1 MDPTN
6 QRRRV
11 ADARADFL
19 AAGMPTPGTVP
30 DIVAASWQRSLQAGV
45 DTDEVRAQYFQD
57 LDTSSRLVRCSR
69 AIIDRLSEEAAD
81 IPLSIALTD
90 SKARVLTRLDT
101 SSSVGK
107 RLDGILF
114 ASGFQYAEGDV
125 GTNGVGTVFE
135 AGQPVH
141 VVGAQ
146 HFHERLQPFA
156 CAGAPIRDPL
166 TGHIEGVLDISCLAE
181 DSNPLMRSLVATAAQ
196 NIERSLLL
204 DRSVLQQALFET
216 FVRTDSRTRGAVLAV
231 GGSVVMGN
239 SVAQALF
246 DPSEQRTIQ
255 EHLRYLG
262 TRKGQV
268 VDQIELPTG
277 NVVRLHG
284 TRVMVGDDVAGVV
297 VEVSF
302 RTQEQA
308 AAVLRTSAVA
318 NAARTGSDTPAVHQ
332 PTTGAKKVSHS
343 PLWKRACAEIL
354 ATLARHQSL
363 LVIGETGTG
372 KFSLVVE
379 MYRRVT
385 PDGRSMLVDADEL
398 AKESFDDPAAVVE
411 GVAEPTLWI
420 FRNIDALSAEGVSR
434 LNAVLLAVAD
444 SESPVYVAATLSDA
458 NVDSDL
464 PFRTALVHFEH
475 SVAVPPLRH
484 RTEDIPM
491 VVAQVLGKLS
501 ALRER
506 RVGPAAMRVICGYSW
521 PGNIHQL
528 EEALRAALGKRPVG
542 DLRPEDLPGYCH
554 QSARRQL
561 TGLEAI
567 ERDAIVRALHEA
579 DGNRVQAAAA
589 LGIARSSLY
598 RKLRTFGL
606 ETI

>member
-1 MDPTN
+1 MSG
-6 QRRRV
+6 
-11 ADARADFL
+11 A
-19 AAGMPTPGTVP
+19 VP
-30 DIVAASWQRSLQAGV
+30 EIVAASWQRSLQAGV

-57 LDTSSRLVRCSR
+57 LDTSSRLVRS
-69 AIIDRLSEEAAD
+69 AQPIIDRLSDEAAD

-90 SKARVLTRLDT
+90 SKARVLSRLDT
-101 SSSVGK
+101 SSAVGA
-107 RLDGILF
+107 RLDGISF

-181 DSNPLMRSLVATAAQ
+181 DSNPLMRSLVRTAAQ

-216 FVRTDSRTRGAVLAV
+216 FVKTDSRTRGAVLAV

-246 DPSEQRTIQ
+246 DPAEQRTIQ

-262 TRKGQV
+262 TRKGHV
-268 VDQIELPTG
+268 VDEIELPTG

-284 TRVMVGDDVAGVV
+284 TRVIVGDTVAGVV
-297 VEVSF
+297 VEVGL
-302 RTQEQA
+302 RHEEPA
-308 AAVLRTSAVA
+308 ASARRRSVEAAPVTSVA
-318 NAARTGSDTPAVHQ
+318 MPAVRHRSAATK
-332 PTTGAKKVSHS
+332 PVSQS

-354 ATLARHQSL
+354 AALAQHQAL
-363 LVIGETGTG
+363 LVVGETGAG
-372 KFSLVVE
+372 KFSLVVDL
-379 MYRRVT
+379 YKRAT
-385 PDGRSMLVDADEL
+385 PAGRSRLVDAAEL
-398 AKESFDDPAAVVE
+398 GQDSFGSEPLEAVS
-411 GVAEPTLWI
+411 EPTLWI
-420 FRNIDALSAEGVSR
+420 FRNIDGLSSDGIQR
-434 LNAVLLAVAD
+434 LNAILLAIAD
-444 SESPVYVAATLSDA
+444 SESPAYVAATLSDA
-458 NVDSDL
+458 NVDSEL
-464 PFRTALVHFEH
+464 PFRAALVHFEH
-475 SVAVPPLRH
+475 SVTVPPLRH

-491 VVAQVLGKLS
+491 VVAQVLRKLS

-506 RVGPAAMRVICGYSW
+506 RVSPAAMRVICGYSW
-521 PGNIHQL
+521 PGNIRQL

-542 DLRPEDLPGYCH
+542 EVRPEDLPGYCH

-567 ERDAIVRALHEA
+567 ERDAIVRALHDA

-598 RKLRTFGL
+598 RKLRTFGI

>member
-1 MDPTN
+1 MSG
-6 QRRRV
+6 
-11 ADARADFL
+11 A
-19 AAGMPTPGTVP
+19 VP
-30 DIVAASWQRSLQAGV
+30 EIVAASWQRSLQAGV

-57 LDTSSRLVRCSR
+57 LDTSSRLVRS
-69 AIIDRLSEEAAD
+69 AQPIIDRLSDEAAD

-90 SKARVLTRLDT
+90 SKARVLSRLDT
-101 SSSVGK
+101 SPAVGA
-107 RLDGILF
+107 RLDGISF

-181 DSNPLMRSLVATAAQ
+181 DSNPLMRSLVRTAAQ

-216 FVRTDSRTRGAVLAV
+216 FVKTDSRTRGAVLAV

-246 DPSEQRTIQ
+246 DPAEQRTIQ

-262 TRKGQV
+262 TRKGHV
-268 VDQIELPTG
+268 VDEIELPTG

-284 TRVMVGDDVAGVV
+284 TRVIVGDTVAGVV
-297 VEVSF
+297 VEVALRHEEPAGSA
-302 RTQEQA
+302 RRRSVEA
-308 AAVLRTSAVA
+308 APMTSV
-318 NAARTGSDTPAVHQ
+318 DMPAVRHRSAATK
-332 PTTGAKKVSHS
+332 PVSQS

-354 ATLARHQSL
+354 AALAQHQAL
-363 LVIGETGTG
+363 LVVGETGAG
-372 KFSLVVE
+372 KFSLVVDL
-379 MYRRVT
+379 YKRAT
-385 PDGRSMLVDADEL
+385 PAGRSRLVDAAEL
-398 AKESFDDPAAVVE
+398 GQDSFGSEPLEAVS
-411 GVAEPTLWI
+411 EPTLWI
-420 FRNIDALSAEGVSR
+420 FRNIDGLSSEGIQR
-434 LNAVLLAVAD
+434 LNAILLAVAD
-444 SESPVYVAATLSDA
+444 SESPAYVAATLSDA
-458 NVDSDL
+458 NIDSEL
-464 PFRTALVHFEH
+464 PFRAALVHFEH
-475 SVAVPPLRH
+475 SVTVPPLRH

-491 VVAQVLGKLS
+491 VVAQVLRKLS

-506 RVGPAAMRVICGYSW
+506 RVSPAAMRVICGYSW
-521 PGNIHQL
+521 PGNIRQL

-542 DLRPEDLPGYCH
+542 EVRPEDLPGYCH

-567 ERDAIVRALHEA
+567 ERDAIVRALHDA

-598 RKLRTFGL
+598 RKLRTFGI

>member
-1 MDPTN
+1 VDPTD
-6 QRRRV
+6 QRRRT
-11 ADARADFL
+11 ANARADFL
-19 AAGMPTPGTVP
+19 SAGASVSGAVP
-30 DIVAASWQRSLQAGV
+30 EIVAASWQRSLQAGV

-57 LDTSSRLVRCSR
+57 LDTSSRLVRS
-69 AIIDRLSEEAAD
+69 AQPIIDRLSDEAAD

-90 SKARVLTRLDT
+90 SKARVLSRLDT
-101 SSSVGK
+101 SSAVGA
-107 RLDGILF
+107 RLDGISF

-181 DSNPLMRSLVATAAQ
+181 DSNPLMRSLVRTAAQ

-216 FVRTDSRTRGAVLAV
+216 FVKTDSRTRGAVLAV

-246 DPSEQRTIQ
+246 DPAEQRTIQ

-262 TRKGQV
+262 TRKGHV
-268 VDQIELPTG
+268 VDEIELPTG

-284 TRVMVGDDVAGVV
+284 TRVIVGDTVAGVV
-297 VEVSF
+297 VEVGL
-302 RTQEQA
+302 RHEEPA
-308 AAVLRTSAVA
+308 ASARRRSVEAAPVTSVA
-318 NAARTGSDTPAVHQ
+318 MPAVRHRSAATK
-332 PTTGAKKVSHS
+332 PVSQS

-354 ATLARHQSL
+354 AALAQHQAL
-363 LVIGETGTG
+363 LVVGETGAG
-372 KFSLVVE
+372 KFSLVVDL
-379 MYRRVT
+379 YKRAT
-385 PDGRSMLVDADEL
+385 PAGRSRLVDAAEL
-398 AKESFDDPAAVVE
+398 GQDSFGSEPLEAVS
-411 GVAEPTLWI
+411 EPTLWI
-420 FRNIDALSAEGVSR
+420 FRNIDGLSSDGIQR
-434 LNAVLLAVAD
+434 LNAILLAIAD
-444 SESPVYVAATLSDA
+444 SESPAYVAATLSDA
-458 NVDSDL
+458 NVDSEL
-464 PFRTALVHFEH
+464 PFRAALVHFEH
-475 SVAVPPLRH
+475 SVTVPPLRH

-491 VVAQVLGKLS
+491 VVAQVLRKLS

-506 RVGPAAMRVICGYSW
+506 RVSPAAMRVICGYSW
-521 PGNIHQL
+521 PGNIRQL

-542 DLRPEDLPGYCH
+542 EVRPEDLPGYCH

-567 ERDAIVRALHEA
+567 ERDAIVRALHDA

-598 RKLRTFGL
+598 RKLRTFGI

>member
-1 MDPTN
+1 VDPTD
-6 QRRRV
+6 QRRRT
-11 ADARADFL
+11 ANARADFL
-19 AAGMPTPGTVP
+19 SAGASVSGAVP
-30 DIVAASWQRSLQAGV
+30 EIVAASWQRSLQAGV

-57 LDTSSRLVRCSR
+57 LDTSSRLVRS
-69 AIIDRLSEEAAD
+69 AQPIIDRLSDEAAD

-90 SKARVLTRLDT
+90 SKARVLSRLDT
-101 SSSVGK
+101 SSAVGA
-107 RLDGILF
+107 RLDGISF

-181 DSNPLMRSLVATAAQ
+181 DSNPLMRSLVRTAAQ

-216 FVRTDSRTRGAVLAV
+216 FVKTDSRTRGAVLAV

-246 DPSEQRTIQ
+246 DPAEQRTIQ

-262 TRKGQV
+262 TRKGHV
-268 VDQIELPTG
+268 VDEIELPTG

-284 TRVMVGDDVAGVV
+284 TRVIVGDTVAGVV
-297 VEVSF
+297 VEVGL
-302 RTQEQA
+302 RHEEPA
-308 AAVLRTSAVA
+308 ASARRRSVEAAPVTSV
-318 NAARTGSDTPAVHQ
+318 DMPAVRHRSAATK
-332 PTTGAKKVSHS
+332 PVSQS

-354 ATLARHQSL
+354 AALAQHQAL
-363 LVIGETGTG
+363 LVVGETGAG
-372 KFSLVVE
+372 KFSLVVDL
-379 MYRRVT
+379 YKRAT
-385 PDGRSMLVDADEL
+385 PAGRSRLVDAAEL
-398 AKESFDDPAAVVE
+398 GQDSFGSEPLEAVS
-411 GVAEPTLWI
+411 EPTLWI
-420 FRNIDALSAEGVSR
+420 FRNIDGLSSDGIQR
-434 LNAVLLAVAD
+434 LNAILLAVAD
-444 SESPVYVAATLSDA
+444 SESPAYVAATLSDA
-458 NVDSDL
+458 NVDSEL
-464 PFRTALVHFEH
+464 PFRAALVHFEH
-475 SVAVPPLRH
+475 SVTVPPLRH

-491 VVAQVLGKLS
+491 VVAQVLRKLS

-506 RVGPAAMRVICGYSW
+506 RVSPAAMRVICGYSW
-521 PGNIHQL
+521 PGNIRQL
-528 EEALRAALGKRPVG
+528 EEALRAALGKRPAGEV
-542 DLRPEDLPGYCH
+542 RPEDLPGYCH

-567 ERDAIVRALHEA
+567 ERDAIVRALHDA

-598 RKLRTFGL
+598 RKLRTFGI

>member
-1 MDPTN
+1 MSG
-6 QRRRV
+6 
-11 ADARADFL
+11 A
-19 AAGMPTPGTVP
+19 VP
-30 DIVAASWQRSLQAGV
+30 EIVAASWQRSLQAGV

-57 LDTSSRLVRCSR
+57 LDTSSRLVRS
-69 AIIDRLSEEAAD
+69 AQPIIDRLSDEAAD

-90 SKARVLTRLDT
+90 SKARVLSRLDT
-101 SSSVGK
+101 SLAVGA
-107 RLDGILF
+107 RLDGISF

-181 DSNPLMRSLVATAAQ
+181 DSNPLMRSLVRTAAQ

-216 FVRTDSRTRGAVLAV
+216 FVKTDSRTRGAVLAV

-246 DPSEQRTIQ
+246 DPAEQRTIQ

-262 TRKGQV
+262 TRKGHV
-268 VDQIELPTG
+268 VDEIELPTG

-284 TRVMVGDDVAGVV
+284 TRVIVGDTVAGVV
-297 VEVSF
+297 VEVALRHEEPAGSAK
-302 RTQEQA
+302 RRSVEA
-308 AAVLRTSAVA
+308 APMTSV
-318 NAARTGSDTPAVHQ
+318 DMPAVRHRSAATK
-332 PTTGAKKVSHS
+332 PVSQS

-354 ATLARHQSL
+354 AALAQHQAL
-363 LVIGETGTG
+363 LVVGETGAG
-372 KFSLVVE
+372 KFSLVVDL
-379 MYRRVT
+379 YKRAT
-385 PDGRSMLVDADEL
+385 PAGRSRLVDAAEL
-398 AKESFDDPAAVVE
+398 GQDSFGSEPLEAVS
-411 GVAEPTLWI
+411 EPTLWI
-420 FRNIDALSAEGVSR
+420 FRNIDGLSSEGIQR
-434 LNAVLLAVAD
+434 LNAILLAVAD
-444 SESPVYVAATLSDA
+444 SESPAYVAATLSDA
-458 NVDSDL
+458 NIDSEL
-464 PFRTALVHFEH
+464 PFRAALVHFEH
-475 SVAVPPLRH
+475 SVTVPPLRH

-491 VVAQVLGKLS
+491 VVAQVLRKLS

-506 RVGPAAMRVICGYSW
+506 RVSPAAMRVICGYSW
-521 PGNIHQL
+521 PGNIRQL

-542 DLRPEDLPGYCH
+542 EVRPEDLPGYCH

-567 ERDAIVRALHEA
+567 ERDAIVRALHDA

-598 RKLRTFGL
+598 RKLRTFGI

>member
-1 MDPTN
+1 VDPTD
-6 QRRRV
+6 QRRRT
-11 ADARADFL
+11 ANARADFL
-19 AAGMPTPGTVP
+19 SAGASVSGAVP
-30 DIVAASWQRSLQAGV
+30 EIVAASWQRSLQAGV

-57 LDTSSRLVRCSR
+57 LDTSSRLVRS
-69 AIIDRLSEEAAD
+69 AQPIIDRLSDEAAD

-90 SKARVLTRLDT
+90 SKARVISRLDT
-101 SSSVGK
+101 SPAVGA
-107 RLDGILF
+107 RLDGISF

-181 DSNPLMRSLVATAAQ
+181 DSNPLMRSLVRTAAQ

-216 FVRTDSRTRGAVLAV
+216 FVKTDSRTRGAVLAV

-246 DPSEQRTIQ
+246 DPAEQRTIQ

-262 TRKGQV
+262 TRKGHV
-268 VDQIELPTG
+268 VDEIELPTG

-284 TRVMVGDDVAGVV
+284 TRVIVGDTVAGVV
-297 VEVSF
+297 VEVGL
-302 RTQEQA
+302 RHEEPA
-308 AAVLRTSAVA
+308 ASARRRSVEAAPATSV
-318 NAARTGSDTPAVHQ
+318 GMPAVRHRSAATK
-332 PTTGAKKVSHS
+332 PVSQS

-354 ATLARHQSL
+354 AALAQHQAL
-363 LVIGETGTG
+363 LVVGETGAG
-372 KFSLVVE
+372 KFSLVVDL
-379 MYRRVT
+379 YKRAT
-385 PDGRSMLVDADEL
+385 PAGRSRLVDAAEL
-398 AKESFDDPAAVVE
+398 GQDSFGSEPLEAVS
-411 GVAEPTLWI
+411 EPTLWI
-420 FRNIDALSAEGVSR
+420 FRNIDGLSSDGIQR
-434 LNAVLLAVAD
+434 LNAILLAVAD
-444 SESPVYVAATLSDA
+444 SESPAYVAATLSDA
-458 NVDSDL
+458 NIDSEL
-464 PFRTALVHFEH
+464 PFRAALVHFEH
-475 SVAVPPLRH
+475 SVTVPPLRH

-491 VVAQVLGKLS
+491 VVAQVLRKLS

-506 RVGPAAMRVICGYSW
+506 RVSPAAMRVICGYSW
-521 PGNIHQL
+521 PGNIRQL

-542 DLRPEDLPGYCH
+542 EVRPEDLPGYCH

-567 ERDAIVRALHEA
+567 ERDAIVRALHDA

-598 RKLRTFGL
+598 RKLRTFGI

>member
-1 MDPTN
+1 VDPTD
-6 QRRRV
+6 QRRRT
-11 ADARADFL
+11 ANARADFL
-19 AAGMPTPGTVP
+19 SAGASVSGAVP
-30 DIVAASWQRSLQAGV
+30 EIVAASWQRSLQAGV

-57 LDTSSRLVRCSR
+57 LDTSSRLVRS
-69 AIIDRLSEEAAD
+69 AQPIIDRLSDEAAD

-90 SKARVLTRLDT
+90 SKARVLSRLDT
-101 SSSVGK
+101 SLAVGA
-107 RLDGILF
+107 RLDGISF

-181 DSNPLMRSLVATAAQ
+181 DSNPLMRSLVRTAAQ

-216 FVRTDSRTRGAVLAV
+216 FVKTDSRTRGAVLAV

-246 DPSEQRTIQ
+246 DPAEQRTIQ

-262 TRKGQV
+262 TRKGHV
-268 VDQIELPTG
+268 VDEIELPTG

-284 TRVMVGDDVAGVV
+284 TRVIVGDTVAGVV
-297 VEVSF
+297 VEVGL
-302 RTQEQA
+302 RHEEPA
-308 AAVLRTSAVA
+308 ASARRRSVEAAPVTSV
-318 NAARTGSDTPAVHQ
+318 DMPAVRHRSAATK
-332 PTTGAKKVSHS
+332 PVSQS

-354 ATLARHQSL
+354 AALAQHQAL
-363 LVIGETGTG
+363 LVVGETGAG
-372 KFSLVVE
+372 KFSLVVDL
-379 MYRRVT
+379 YKRAT
-385 PDGRSMLVDADEL
+385 PAGRSRLVDAAEL
-398 AKESFDDPAAVVE
+398 GQDSFGSEPLEAVS
-411 GVAEPTLWI
+411 EPTLWI
-420 FRNIDALSAEGVSR
+420 FRNIDGLSSDGIQR
-434 LNAVLLAVAD
+434 LNAILLAVAD
-444 SESPVYVAATLSDA
+444 SESPAYVAATLSDA
-458 NVDSDL
+458 NVDSEL
-464 PFRTALVHFEH
+464 PFRAALVHFEH
-475 SVAVPPLRH
+475 SVTVPPLRH

-491 VVAQVLGKLS
+491 VVAQVLRKLS

-506 RVGPAAMRVICGYSW
+506 RVSPAAMRVICGYSW
-521 PGNIHQL
+521 PGNIRQL

-542 DLRPEDLPGYCH
+542 EVRPEDLPGYCH

-567 ERDAIVRALHEA
+567 ERDAIVRALHDA

-598 RKLRTFGL
+598 RKLRTFGI

>member
-1 MDPTN
+1 MDPTD
-6 QRRRV
+6 QRRRT
-11 ADARADFL
+11 ANARADFL
-19 AAGMPTPGTVP
+19 SAGASMSGAVP
-30 DIVAASWQRSLQAGV
+30 EIVAASWQRSLQAGV

-57 LDTSSRLVRCSR
+57 LDTSSRLVRS
-69 AIIDRLSEEAAD
+69 AQPIIDRLSDEAAD

-90 SKARVLTRLDT
+90 SKARVLSRLDT
-101 SSSVGK
+101 SPAVGA
-107 RLDGILF
+107 RLDGISF

-181 DSNPLMRSLVATAAQ
+181 DSNPLMRSLVRTAAQ

-216 FVRTDSRTRGAVLAV
+216 FVKTDSRTRGAVLAV

-246 DPSEQRTIQ
+246 DPAEQRTIQ

-262 TRKGQV
+262 TRKGHV
-268 VDQIELPTG
+268 VDEIELPTG

-284 TRVMVGDDVAGVV
+284 TRVIVGDTVAGVV
-297 VEVSF
+297 VEV
-302 RTQEQA
+302 A
-308 AAVLRTSAVA
+308 LRHEEPAGSARRRSVEAPITSV
-318 NAARTGSDTPAVHQ
+318 DMPAVRHR
-332 PTTGAKKVSHS
+332 PAATKPVSQS

-354 ATLARHQSL
+354 AALAQHQAL
-363 LVIGETGTG
+363 LVVGETGAG
-372 KFSLVVE
+372 KFSLVVDL
-379 MYRRVT
+379 YKRAT
-385 PDGRSMLVDADEL
+385 PAGRSRLVDAAEL
-398 AKESFDDPAAVVE
+398 GQDSFGSEPLEAVS
-411 GVAEPTLWI
+411 EPTLWI
-420 FRNIDALSAEGVSR
+420 FRNIDGLSSEGIQR
-434 LNAVLLAVAD
+434 LNAILLAVAD
-444 SESPVYVAATLSDA
+444 SESPAYVAATLSDA
-458 NVDSDL
+458 NIDSEL
-464 PFRTALVHFEH
+464 PFRAALVHFEH
-475 SVAVPPLRH
+475 SVTVPPLRH

-491 VVAQVLGKLS
+491 VVAQVLRKLS

-506 RVGPAAMRVICGYSW
+506 RVSPAAMRVICGYSW
-521 PGNIHQL
+521 PGNIRQL

-542 DLRPEDLPGYCH
+542 EVRPEDLPGYCH

-567 ERDAIVRALHEA
+567 ERDAIVQALHDA

-598 RKLRTFGL
+598 RKLRTFGI

>member
-1 MDPTN
+1 VDPTD
-6 QRRRV
+6 QRRRT
-11 ADARADFL
+11 ANARADFL
-19 AAGMPTPGTVP
+19 SAGASVSGAVP
-30 DIVAASWQRSLQAGV
+30 EIVAASWQRSLQAGV

-57 LDTSSRLVRCSR
+57 LDTSSRLVRS
-69 AIIDRLSEEAAD
+69 AQPIIDRLSDEAAD

-90 SKARVLTRLDT
+90 SKARVLSRLDT
-101 SSSVGK
+101 SSAVGA
-107 RLDGILF
+107 RLDGISF

-181 DSNPLMRSLVATAAQ
+181 DSNPLMRSLVRTAAQ

-216 FVRTDSRTRGAVLAV
+216 FVKTDSRTRGAVLAV

-246 DPSEQRTIQ
+246 DPAEQRTIQ

-262 TRKGQV
+262 TRKGHV
-268 VDQIELPTG
+268 VDEIELPTG

-284 TRVMVGDDVAGVV
+284 TRVIVGDTVAGVV
-297 VEVSF
+297 VEVGL
-302 RTQEQA
+302 RHEEPA
-308 AAVLRTSAVA
+308 ASARRRSVEAAPVTSV
-318 NAARTGSDTPAVHQ
+318 DMPAVRHRSAATK
-332 PTTGAKKVSHS
+332 PVSQS

-354 ATLARHQSL
+354 AALAQHQAL
-363 LVIGETGTG
+363 LVVGETGAG
-372 KFSLVVE
+372 KFSLVVDL
-379 MYRRVT
+379 YKRAT
-385 PDGRSMLVDADEL
+385 PAGRSRLVDAAEL
-398 AKESFDDPAAVVE
+398 GQDSFGSEPLEAVS
-411 GVAEPTLWI
+411 EPTLWI
-420 FRNIDALSAEGVSR
+420 FRNIDGLSSDGIQR
-434 LNAVLLAVAD
+434 LNAILLAVAD
-444 SESPVYVAATLSDA
+444 SESPAYVAATLSDA
-458 NVDSDL
+458 NVDSEL
-464 PFRTALVHFEH
+464 PFRAALVHFEH
-475 SVAVPPLRH
+475 SVTVPPLRH

-491 VVAQVLGKLS
+491 VVAQVLRKLS

-506 RVGPAAMRVICGYSW
+506 RVSPAAMRVICGYSW
-521 PGNIHQL
+521 PGNIRQL

-542 DLRPEDLPGYCH
+542 EVRPEDLPGYCH

-567 ERDAIVRALHEA
+567 ERDAIVRALHDA

-598 RKLRTFGL
+598 RKLRTFGI

>member
-1 MDPTN
+1 MSG
-6 QRRRV
+6 
-11 ADARADFL
+11 A
-19 AAGMPTPGTVP
+19 VP
-30 DIVAASWQRSLQAGV
+30 EIVAASWQRSLQAGV

-57 LDTSSRLVRCSR
+57 LDTSSRLVRS
-69 AIIDRLSEEAAD
+69 AQPIIDRLSDEAAD

-90 SKARVLTRLDT
+90 SKARVLSRLDT
-101 SSSVGK
+101 SSAVGA
-107 RLDGILF
+107 RLDGISF

-181 DSNPLMRSLVATAAQ
+181 DSNPLMRSLVRTAAQ

-216 FVRTDSRTRGAVLAV
+216 FVKTDSRTRGAVLAV

-246 DPSEQRTIQ
+246 DPAEQRTIQ

-262 TRKGQV
+262 TRKGHV
-268 VDQIELPTG
+268 VDEIELPTG

-284 TRVMVGDDVAGVV
+284 TRVIVGDTVAGVV
-297 VEVSF
+297 VEVGL
-302 RTQEQA
+302 RHEEPA
-308 AAVLRTSAVA
+308 ASARRRSVEAAPVTSV
-318 NAARTGSDTPAVHQ
+318 DMPAVRHRSAATK
-332 PTTGAKKVSHS
+332 PVSQS

-354 ATLARHQSL
+354 AALAQHQAL
-363 LVIGETGTG
+363 LVVGETGAG
-372 KFSLVVE
+372 KFSLVVDL
-379 MYRRVT
+379 YKRAT
-385 PDGRSMLVDADEL
+385 PAGRSRLVDAAEL
-398 AKESFDDPAAVVE
+398 GQDSFGSEPLEAVS
-411 GVAEPTLWI
+411 EPTLWI
-420 FRNIDALSAEGVSR
+420 FRNIDGLSSDGIQR
-434 LNAVLLAVAD
+434 LNAILLAVAD
-444 SESPVYVAATLSDA
+444 SESPAYVAATLSDA
-458 NVDSDL
+458 NVDSEL
-464 PFRTALVHFEH
+464 PFRAALVHFEH
-475 SVAVPPLRH
+475 SVTVPPLRH

-491 VVAQVLGKLS
+491 VVAQVLRKLS

-506 RVGPAAMRVICGYSW
+506 RVSPAAMRVICGYSW
-521 PGNIHQL
+521 PGNIRQL

-542 DLRPEDLPGYCH
+542 EVRPEDLPGYCH

-567 ERDAIVRALHEA
+567 ERDAIVRALHDA

-598 RKLRTFGL
+598 RKLRTFGI

>member
-1 MDPTN
+1 MDPTD
-6 QRRRV
+6 QRRRT
-11 ADARADFL
+11 ANARADFL
-19 AAGMPTPGTVP
+19 SAGASVSGAVP
-30 DIVAASWQRSLQAGV
+30 EIVAASWQRSLQAGV

-57 LDTSSRLVRCSR
+57 LDTSSRLVRS
-69 AIIDRLSEEAAD
+69 AQPIIDRLSGEAAD

-90 SKARVLTRLDT
+90 SKARVLSRLDT
-101 SSSVGK
+101 SSAVGA
-107 RLDGILF
+107 RLDGISF
-114 ASGFQYAEGDV
+114 ASGFQYAEGNV

-181 DSNPLMRSLVATAAQ
+181 DSNPLMRSLVRTAAQ

-216 FVRTDSRTRGAVLAV
+216 FVKTDSRTRGAVLAV

-246 DPSEQRTIQ
+246 DPAEQRTIQ

-262 TRKGQV
+262 TRKGHV
-268 VDQIELPTG
+268 VDEIELPTG

-284 TRVMVGDDVAGVV
+284 TRVIVGDTVAGVV
-297 VEVSF
+297 VEV
-302 RTQEQA
+302 
-308 AAVLRTSAVA
+308 VLRHEEPAASARRRSVEAAPVTSVD
-318 NAARTGSDTPAVHQ
+318 RPAVRHRSAATR
-332 PTTGAKKVSHS
+332 PVSQS

-354 ATLARHQSL
+354 AALAQHQAL
-363 LVIGETGTG
+363 LVVGETGAG
-372 KFSLVVE
+372 KFSLVVDL
-379 MYRRVT
+379 YKRAT
-385 PDGRSMLVDADEL
+385 PAGRSRLVDAAEL
-398 AKESFDDPAAVVE
+398 GKDSFGSEPLEAVS
-411 GVAEPTLWI
+411 EPTLWI
-420 FRNIDALSAEGVSR
+420 FRNIDGLSSDGTKR
-434 LNAVLLAVAD
+434 LNAILLAVAD
-444 SESPVYVAATLSDA
+444 GESPAYIAATLSDA
-458 NVDSDL
+458 NVDSEL
-464 PFRTALVHFEH
+464 PFRAALVHFEH
-475 SVAVPPLRH
+475 SVTVPPLRH

-491 VVAQVLGKLS
+491 VVAQVLRKLS

-506 RVGPAAMRVICGYSW
+506 RVSPAAMRVICGYSW
-521 PGNIHQL
+521 PGNIRQL

-542 DLRPEDLPGYCH
+542 EIRPEDLPGYCH

-567 ERDAIVRALHEA
+567 ERDAIVRALHDA

-598 RKLRTFGL
+598 RKLRTFGI